1 MNFDP
6 LRPSEL
12 RHVLDAHGIRPDRR
26 LGQNFLIDRNVRDR
40 ILTLAGITAA
50 EGAFE
55 VGPGAGALTLGL
67 AETAGAVV
75 TVELDRR
82 LAPVLAAALG
92 GRAHVRVVYGDALA
106 LDWNRLLDPAR
117 PWRFV
122 ANVPYYVTGP
132 LLVRALEHEPAF
144 RRIVVMVQ
152 KEVADRLRAGPG
164 DPAYG
169 ALSVLAAYYAR
180 VEDGFDVSPACFWP
194 RPEVTSSVVALVP
207 AGRRTPPPAV
217 FFPVVRAAF
226 GRRRKT
232 LRNALTDDPHLGLDR
247 RQAEEVLARAGI
259 DPGARGET
267 LGLEEFARLAAAVQ
281 ELHGRIAGGRPA
293 GDI

>member
-1 MNFDP
+1 MSFDP

-12 RHVLDAHGIRPDRR
+12 RRVLAAHGVRPNRR
-26 LGQNFLIDRNVRDR
+26 LGQNFLIDRNIRDR
-40 ILTLAGITAA
+40 ILALAGLTPAD
-50 EGAFE
+50 GAFE

-67 AETAGAVV
+67 AEVAGAVV
-75 TVELDRR
+75 AVELDRR

-92 GRAHVRVVYGDALA
+92 GRDHVRVVYADALA
-106 LDWNRLLDPAR
+106 LDWTRLLEPAR
-117 PWRFV
+117 PWCFV
-122 ANVPYYVTGP
+122 ANVPYYLTAS
-132 LLVRALEHEPAF
+132 LLVRALEHQPAF

-152 KEVADRLRAGPG
+152 KEVAERLRAGPG

-169 ALSVLAAYYAR
+169 AISVLTAYYAR
-180 VEDGFDVSPACFWP
+180 VEDGFDVSPACFWR

-207 AGRRTPPPAV
+207 SGRRTPPPGLL
-217 FFPVVRAAF
+217 FPVVRAAF

-247 RQAEEVLARAGI
+247 RQAEEVLARAGL

-281 ELHGRIAGGRPA
+281 ELHGRDAGGRCP
-293 GDI
+293 GEI